1 MVIIF
6 GTAFDQSFFPIPQQ
20 TEDQKLY
27 LGPMGLL
34 NTLENHLG
42 FSGHRNDIEF
52 LRIEQYRQLIL
63 RHLQDHPNTFYLNA
77 FQADQFATA
86 ADLLSRRDELLAA
99 GYSFSAQHATPDR
112 LNVLVEIETYLN
124 QDSTLQL
131 SPGFADRLE
140 TIIESIPFAQLPFQE
155 LHYVEPLQLLN
166 PAYQRLFQVLHHH
179 GLQLIGP
186 TPPSIKGGDDL
197 QQLQTLLQGQQ
208 KDTFDA
214 QGDGSLLFIKG
225 KRDTDLAAFFAGLVR
240 KNPNLK
246 PTMLLSGPAQVLDN
260 AFIQEGLPSLG
271 IRATSLSR
279 PPLQL
284 LKLATCFLWSPL
296 DPYKILEFVSL
307 PVQPLDNE
315 LAFRIAQQIAQ
326 SPGINSEGWKV
337 MIARYFASLEE
348 RFSKAPD
355 DKEKIKMQYRF
366 WFERQQFDAN
376 ASALKSEAIQI
387 FDFLSI
393 WARESATEGK
403 SLYDP
408 LLTLADKA
416 QKIKEL
422 LEELPEQELSRLE
435 LERVVRTIY
444 EPAPL
449 LLNEKQLEALPVVTQ
464 SDAIYGPA
472 SKTLWWNFVQHEP
485 AYFFSKWYQ
494 SELAY
499 LQKQKVYLQ
508 QPKDKNQ
515 QLIWQ
520 RKQAVLWTQNQLIFL
535 IPSVVEGKEVQ
546 AHPLMGNIEA
556 AISNLSD
563 IYFNIDIPEDRAR
576 LQQYFQLPESV
587 QLTPRPLGATQ
598 NFIQVP
604 NSAQLATRETE
615 TFTSLESLLYYPYQ
629 WVFKYLLGL
638 RKSPILSITPESTL
652 QGNLAHRLL
661 EKLLLEPKVYEWSK
675 MQVYQW
681 IDQAATKLFY
691 QEGAVLLLYGK
702 EPLRVSFVK
711 KVQFAA
717 WSLLDSLKSNG
728 WEIFGLEKDLEG
740 HFEKSQIKG
749 RADLILRRGAEWAIL
764 DLKWRGISRRRAM
777 IRNQEDLQLVLYAYL
792 LNPTDNWAHTA
803 YFIIDRGELIARNQE
818 AFQEVEAITPDLD
831 TVQTYEQIID
841 KMRKTYNW
849 RIEQIREGTIEVRS
863 ERTAA
868 ALEEEYGD
876 TLDLL
881 EMKQKDA
888 PFDDYRT
895 LINLFG

>member
-6 GTAFDQSFFPIPQQ
+6 GTAFDQSFFPVPQQ
-20 TEDQKLY
+20 TEDQNLY

-63 RHLQDHPNTFYLNA
+63 RHLQDQPRAFYVSA

-99 GYSFSAQHATPDR
+99 GYSFKEHHSTPDR
-112 LNVLVEIETYLN
+112 LKVLVEIETYLN
-124 QDSTLQL
+124 SDSSLQL
-131 SPGFADRLE
+131 TPGFADRLE
-140 TIIESIPFAQLPFQE
+140 AIIEAIPLTQLPFQE
-155 LHYVEPLQLLN
+155 LQYVEPLPLLS
-166 PAYQRLFQVLHHH
+166 PAYQRLFQVLNHQ
-179 GLQLIGP
+179 GIKLTPP
-186 TPPSIKGGDDL
+186 TPASLKGKADL
-197 QQLQTLLQGQQ
+197 HQLQVLLQGLQ

-240 KNPNLK
+240 KNSSLK

-284 LKLATCFLWSPL
+284 LKLATSFLWSPL
-296 DPYKILEFVSL
+296 DPYKVLEFVSL

-348 RFSKAPD
+348 RFAKTPA
-355 DKEKIKMQYRF
+355 DKERIKMQYRF
-366 WFERQQFDAN
+366 WFERQHFDAK
-376 ASALKSEAIQI
+376 ATALKSEAIQI

-403 SLYDP
+403 SLYNP

-449 LLNEKQLEALPVVTQ
+449 LLNEKQLAALPVVTQ
-464 SDAIYGPA
+464 SDAIYGPTQQ
-472 SKTLWWNFVQHEP
+472 TLWWNFVQHEP

-494 SELAY
+494 SELVY
-499 LQKQKVYLQ
+499 LQKQKVHLQ

-520 RKQAVLWTQNQLIFL
+520 RKQAVLWTQKQLIFL
-535 IPSVVEGKEVQ
+535 IPTVVEGKEVQ

-556 AISNLSD
+556 AVNNLPD
-563 IYFNIDIPEDRAR
+563 IYFNIDVPKDRVR

-587 QLTPRPLGATQ
+587 YLDAQPLGTTQ
-598 NFIQVP
+598 KFIEVP
-604 NSAQLATRETE
+604 NSAQLASREAE
-615 TFTSLESLLYYPYQ
+615 TFTSLETLLYYPYQ
-629 WVFKYLLGL
+629 WVFKYLLKL

-661 EKLLLEPKVYEWSK
+661 EKLLLEPEVYGWSK
-675 MQVYQW
+675 AQVYQW

-711 KVQFAA
+711 KIQFAA
-717 WSLLDSLKSNG
+717 WSLLDSLKSNA

-749 RADLILRRGAEWAIL
+749 RADLILKRGSEWAIL
-764 DLKWRGISRRRAM
+764 DLKWRGITRRKAM

-803 YFIIDRGELIARNQE
+803 YFIIDRGELIARNQA

-831 TVQTYEQIID
+831 MVQTYEEMID
-841 KMRKTYNW
+841 KMRKTYHW
-849 RIEQIREGTIEVRS
+849 RIQQIKEGIIEVRS
-863 ERTAA
+863 ERTAP

-881 EMKQKDA
+881 EMKHKDA